1 MKNDRLKILKYNIL
15 YQLNTW
21 IPDSTNLNLSL
32 IQILEEYKTLI
43 NRLVDRFEQKN
54 MELTIE
60 NLKAYKKRSKL
71 SKKRI
76 TKTMKCM
83 GEKKD
88 TEKVWDK
95 LNSYFEF
102 SPSCILEQLQ
112 ERPEEELQFSSLLSL
127 HAINRLSAIAKMI
140 QYCRENKIKLKQFKE
155 GRTPQRIKGWH
166 KMSKITA
173 ITYGP
178 LTESYQDTYLD
189 KKGKCYPLLSELD
202 YLMSLNLDTI
212 GEEITRLKVMLNR
225 QKECNKSNR
234 ELELERISIGN
245 KQSLTCLIKKN
256 DESKRLI
263 SHNDVKIQKMY
274 EEIKPAM
281 KRKHEN
287 VAKKEKRMMKFMKA
301 DLCGGDK
308 TSNRNS
314 PTGSIETMQEEL
326 INPSHV

>member
-1 MKNDRLKILKYNIL
+1 MKNDRLKILKHNIL
-15 YQLNTW
+15 CQLKTW

-32 IQILEEYKTLI
+32 IQILEEYKTAI

-60 NLKAYKKRSKL
+60 RLKAYKKRSKL
-71 SKKRI
+71 SKKRTAKI
-76 TKTMKCM
+76 MKCI

-95 LNSYFEF
+95 LNAHFEY
-102 SPSCILEQLQ
+102 SPSYILEQLQ
-112 ERPEEELQFSSLLSL
+112 ETPEEELQFSSLLNL

-140 QYCRENKIKLKQFKE
+140 QYCKENKIELKQFKE

-178 LTESYQDTYLD
+178 IMESYQDTYLD
-189 KKGKCYPLLSELD
+189 NKGRCYPLLSELD
-202 YLMSLNLDTI
+202 YLMSLNPSAI
-212 GEEITRLKVMLNR
+212 GEEITRLKVMLNK
-225 QKECNKSNR
+225 QKDCNKPDK
-234 ELELERISIGN
+234 ELELERISMHN
-245 KQSLTCLIKKN
+245 KELLACLIKRN

-263 SHNDVKIQKMY
+263 SHSDAKVQEKY
-274 EEIKPAM
+274 EEIKPTM

-287 VAKKEKRMMKFMKA
+287 VMKKEKRMMKFMKV
-301 DLCGGDK
+301 DLCDGDK
-308 TSNRNS
+308 TSNRTS